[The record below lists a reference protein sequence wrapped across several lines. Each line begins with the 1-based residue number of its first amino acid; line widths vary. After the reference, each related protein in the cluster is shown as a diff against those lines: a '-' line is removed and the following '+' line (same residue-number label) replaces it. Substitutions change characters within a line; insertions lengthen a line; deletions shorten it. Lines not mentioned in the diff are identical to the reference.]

1 MSRRLYPVPKK
12 VIRSS
17 ATSGW
22 GAGCKFGSWG
32 CWEGIDANRRLTTIQ
47 SISLA
52 PSRKPGTGI
61 QRTGWVRARCGRPS
75 LFATRGVPC
84 QWRSRSARHV
94 RRAGHAG
101 ETGQKAGVCSPTDS
115 KYLSPFGHRA
125 LEAALGARNRR
136 AYKGGGTVG
145 ERIPHLDVSPA
156 RRYLSCKKP
165 E

>member
-84 QWRSRSARHV
+84 QWRSRSARTDRDPEDLPHATKRVLV
-94 RRAGHAG
+94 RFRERVASATCSEGRPRRRNWSEG
-101 ETGQKAGVCSPTDS
+101 RGVLAYRFQIFISVRPQGLGGSPWS
-115 KYLSPFGHRA
+115 A
-125 LEAALGARNRR
+125 
-136 AYKGGGTVG
+136 
-145 ERIPHLDVSPA
+145 
-156 RRYLSCKKP
+156 
-165 E
+165 